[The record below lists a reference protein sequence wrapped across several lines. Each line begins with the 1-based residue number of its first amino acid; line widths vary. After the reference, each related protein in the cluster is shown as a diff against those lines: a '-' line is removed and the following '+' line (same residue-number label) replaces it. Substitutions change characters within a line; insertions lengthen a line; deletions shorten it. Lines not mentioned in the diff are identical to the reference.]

1 MIAIATGVAHL
12 KSRTPL
18 SRNLGGVRFAAKHM
32 NSFFPFCFRNQYI
45 TPLWT
50 ECQPCSEVKYEI
62 INVQSIK
69 MAFGLDIRP
78 ARKAYKPL

>member
-18 SRNLGGVRFAAKHM
+18 SRNLGGVRFAATHVD
-32 NSFFPFCFRNQYI
+32 STSTFCFRSQYI

-50 ECQPCSEVKYEI
+50 KSQPCSEVKYEI

-69 MAFGLDIRP
+69 MALGLDIRP